1 MIKLDIGKLPEGSS
15 HVDLT
20 ADASALGV
28 TLEGGRLE
36 SPVEV
41 SLDVNR
47 KGDDILLR
55 GSASVKAVLECGRC
69 LEEYACLLKSPIEL
83 WCIPRGEGEPA
94 DGCQARENVIEITG
108 GARYVDL
115 ADHVRSEL
123 LVLVPLKPLCE
134 EACKGLCPRC
144 GANLNS
150 NPCGCDTN
158 SHDSRWDALKKFKGS
173 R

>member
-1 MIKLDIGKLPEGSS
+1 MIKLDIGKLPEGAS

-28 TLEGGRLE
+28 TLEDGRLE

-55 GSASVKAVLECGRC
+55 GWASVKAVLECGRC
-69 LEEYACLLKSPIEL
+69 LEEYVCLLKSPVEL
-83 WCIPRGEGEPA
+83 WCMPRGEGEGA
-94 DGCQARENVIEITG
+94 NGCEDRENVIEITG

-123 LVLVPLKPLCE
+123 LVLVPLKPLCD
-134 EACKGLCPRC
+134 EACKGLCPKC
-144 GANLNS
+144 GTNLN
-150 NPCGCDTN
+150 NTACGCDIDN
-158 SHDSRWDALKKFKGS
+158 HDSRWNALKKLK
-173 R
+173 